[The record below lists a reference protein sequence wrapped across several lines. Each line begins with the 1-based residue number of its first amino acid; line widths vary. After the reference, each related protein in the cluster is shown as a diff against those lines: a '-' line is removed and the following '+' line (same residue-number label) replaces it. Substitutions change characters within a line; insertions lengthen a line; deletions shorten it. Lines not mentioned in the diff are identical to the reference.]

1 MTIIKR
7 IDKIGKLFFLIT
19 ARQGW
24 KLGRNLYLLI
34 REPDQT
40 IRSLWKD
47 KDKSQIFLLVIV
59 FLAPIWGYFGLRI
72 SFDELKY
79 GFIKPGYGGV
89 FAGAI
94 GMEIVIFL
102 FLGYWIYRIRKNR

>member
-1 MTIIKR
+1 MTITKR

-19 ARQGW
+19 VRQGW

-47 KDKSQIFLLVIV
+47 KDKSQIFLLTVV
-59 FLAPIWGYFGLRI
+59 FLAPIWGYFALRI

-79 GFIKPGYGGV
+79 GFIKPGYGGI

-102 FLGYWIYRIRKNR
+102 FLGYWIYRVRKNG